1 MTFKPALWFPIAVV
15 LSVANLVGVGFAAAS
30 AEGAHAAIHAGLA
43 LLFGLW
49 AQRLRQRLGRRD
61 LATPLDAPE
70 ALAALEA
77 DVNRL
82 RQEVSEMQERLDFAE
97 RLLAQGP
104 ERRRAVPEP
113 YVLNSGR
120 VAYWDRA

>member
-1 MTFKPALWFPIAVV
+1 MPFKPALWFPIAVV

-49 AQRLRQRLGRRD
+49 TQRLRQRLGRRD
-61 LATPLDAPE
+61 LATPPAAPG

-77 DVNRL
+77 GASRPRPAGSETQARL
-82 RQEVSEMQERLDFAE
+82 E
-97 RLLAQGP
+97 LAHP
-104 ERRRAVPEP
+104 PA
-113 YVLNSGR
+113 
-120 VAYWDRA
+120 A

>member
-49 AQRLRQRLGRRD
+49 AQRLGRRD

-104 ERRRAVPEP
+104 ERRRADPQP
-113 YVLNSGR
+113 
-120 VAYWDRA
+120 

>member
-1 MTFKPALWFPIAVV
+1 MTFKPALWSLIAVV
-15 LSVANLVGVGFAAAS
+15 LSAANLVAGGFAAAS

-82 RQEVSEMQERLDFAE
+82 RQEVSEMQERSEEHTSELQSQSNLVC
-97 RLLAQGP
+97 RLLL
-104 ERRRAVPEP
+104 EKKKKIIIRSCSRAE
-113 YVLNSGR
+113 
-120 VAYWDRA
+120 

>member
-43 LLFGLW
+43 MLFGLW

-104 ERRRAVPEP
+104 ERRRADPQP
-113 YVLNSGR
+113 
-120 VAYWDRA
+120 

>member
-49 AQRLRQRLGRRD
+49 AKRLRQRLGRRD

-70 ALAALEA
+70 ALAGLVA

-82 RQEVSEMQERLDFAE
+82 RHEVRETPDSLGFSFRLVAH
-97 RLLAQGP
+97 GP
-104 ERRRAVPEP
+104 VRRCAVPHALGLDHTVEV
-113 YVLNSGR
+113 YR
-120 VAYWDRA
+120 

>member
-49 AQRLRQRLGRRD
+49 AQRLGRRD

-70 ALAALEA
+70 AHAAHGEC
-77 DVNRL
+77 R
-82 RQEVSEMQERLDFAE
+82 REQRGWESQTMQQERRVELDIGVEATL
-97 RLLAQGP
+97 RLALTQQTQ
-104 ERRRAVPEP
+104 R
-113 YVLNSGR
+113 SGFDLLR
-120 VAYWDRA
+120 